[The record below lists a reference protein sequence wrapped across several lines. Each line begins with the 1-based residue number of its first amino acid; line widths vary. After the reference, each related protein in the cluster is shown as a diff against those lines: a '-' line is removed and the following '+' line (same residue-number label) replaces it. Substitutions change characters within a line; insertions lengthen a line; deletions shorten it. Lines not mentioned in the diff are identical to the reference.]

1 MTESLLTDL
10 LSHLTAVS
18 NITSKAL
25 LDVRDA
31 FDKERELARA
41 DEYLS
46 HERYLL
52 AAIKD
57 LIDTEADNVPVV
69 TK

>member
-1 MTESLLTDL
+1 MTESLLNDL
-10 LSHLTAVS
+10 LSHLNAVS
-18 NITSKAL
+18 TITSKAL

-31 FDKERELARA
+31 FDKERELVRA

-52 AAIKD
+52 ASIKD